1 LCDPDSKL
9 GVLRWLENFSL
20 PEVDT
25 SSLTHQHLLR
35 RMDATLEHQKAVDE
49 VAGLLRPLI
58 DQDMS
63 LVFYDLTTI
72 PQRNIS
78 KHHLAPIQMDNLPA
92 CSA

>member
-1 LCDPDSKL
+1 
-9 GVLRWLENFSL
+9 
-20 PEVDT
+20 
-25 SSLTHQHLLR
+25 
-35 RMDATLEHQKAVDE
+35 MDALKEYQKAVDE
-49 VAGLLRPLI
+49 VAGLLLPLI

-78 KHHLAPIQMDNLPA
+78 KLLLAPIQMDNLPA